1 MSGPDKDKEMAETVP
16 ETGGG
21 YRTYVAAWLFLLLLT
36 AVTVGVYRLH
46 LGKAG
51 AAIAV
56 AVASVKAG
64 LILIYF
70 MHLRQEG
77 RFLQAVFLIP
87 VLLIGVL
94 IGFTYLDV
102 WYR

>member
-1 MSGPDKDKEMAETVP
+1 MDNTSYETAP
-16 ETGGG
+16 ATGSG
-21 YRTYVAAWLFLLLLT
+21 YRTYVAAWLLLLLLT
-36 AVTVGVYRLH
+36 ALTVGVYRLD
-46 LGKAG
+46 LGNAG
-51 AAIAV
+51 SVMAV

-64 LILIYF
+64 LILIFF

-77 RFLQAVFLIP
+77 RFIQAVFLIP

-94 IGFTYLDV
+94 IGVTFLDV